1 MDNISR
7 GSFRD
12 QLLKQAEVNQQQP
25 QNHSNEAHS
34 STSFQFNFESDSNE
48 QPQSTPSSGSY
59 STPSFQQP
67 QQHSYNQQKRRL
79 GDQDYD
85 TSEILTYEQGLDF
98 VKGFLKKEIQAT
110 IEDTIRQRANG
121 VIVKKDKAFF
131 KKRLAEYTERV
142 KEIVTTNNLRFY
154 GHSHESFIKLCVS
167 EVVGWDVLDD
177 AFADDAITDIY
188 VYKWDKIY
196 VEKNGNNEHYPRKFR
211 NEKHYQDFLDRLK
224 LEADAKFDK
233 GTNKIADFDLF
244 EDRFCAVN
252 QVVAPA
258 GSSLTI
264 RKHAESHVRLSQIIA
279 SNGMDDVM
287 AELFR
292 LMFKGQCSLIYAGI
306 TGSGKTT
313 TLRALAD
320 EFITDLN
327 RRVLTCEDTR
337 ELFLEN
343 AQTLEMVTVKG
354 NQGKGDVRLE
364 NLITTALRLKPKYIM
379 VGEVRSLEAE
389 AAVEAAATGHS
400 TCFTMHAEK
409 PIDTVNRLVTNYQ
422 KAMPQLQSDQVEC
435 IIGAAVDFVA
445 IQKNIPGIGRRV
457 VSITEINFDFETRR
471 VKLIPIMNYD
481 YKTDTFKVQN
491 LFSEDVID
499 KMLGSGVRYDEIES
513 WMKHV
518 PNLETHEGG
527 VS

>member
-1 MDNISR
+1 MSNFPK

-12 QLLKQAEVNQQQP
+12 QLLKQAAINQQ
-25 QNHSNEAHS
+25 N
-34 STSFQFNFESDSNE
+34 
-48 QPQSTPSSGSY
+48 PQSDPMTAPPVEMTQESVVTPVFP
-59 STPSFQQP
+59 TPFHQTSEPSPYFPEQQ
-67 QQHSYNQQKRRL
+67 SYNQQKRRL

-85 TSEILTYEQGLDF
+85 IREILTYEQGLDY
-98 VKGFLKKEIQAT
+98 VKSFLKKELQASL
-110 IEDTIRQRANG
+110 EDTLRQRAQG
-121 VIVKKDKAFF
+121 VIVKKDKTFF
-131 KKRLAEYTERV
+131 KKRLAEYTDLVSGLVRE
-142 KEIVTTNNLRFY
+142 NNLRFY
-154 GHSHESFIKLCVS
+154 GLSHDEFIKLCVS

-177 AFADDAITDIY
+177 AFADDGITDIY

-196 VEKNGNNEHYPRKFR
+196 VEKNGVNEYYPRRFR

-233 GTNKIADFDLF
+233 GSHKIADFDLF

-252 QVVAPA
+252 QVVAPG

-264 RKHAESHVRLSQIIA
+264 RKHAESHVRLSQIIEK
-279 SNGMDDVM
+279 NGMDAVM

-292 LMFKGQCSLIYAGI
+292 LIFKGQCSLIYAGI

-320 EFITDLN
+320 AFITDLN

-343 AQTLEMVTVKG
+343 SQTLELVTVKG
-354 NQGKGDVRLE
+354 NQGKGEVRLE

-457 VSITEINFDFETRR
+457 VSITEIGFDLETRR
-471 VKLIPIMNYD
+471 VRLTPIMSYD
-481 YKTDTFKVQN
+481 YKTDTFKVVN
-491 LFSEDVID
+491 GFSEDVID
-499 KMLGSGVRYDEIES
+499 KMLGSGVRYDEIDT
-513 WMKHV
+513 WLTHV
-518 PNLETHEGG
+518 PTSSSTQGG
-527 VS
+527 V

>member
-1 MDNISR
+1 MMNQSSKN
-7 GSFRD
+7 SFRE
-12 QLLKQAEVNQQQP
+12 QLFRNQMMNQAKMNPQP
-25 QNHSNEAHS
+25 AGSPVPQAPVTNPL
-34 STSFQFNFESDSNE
+34 DSVE
-48 QPQSTPSSGSY
+48 QA
-59 STPSFQQP
+59 TPSFDFNRAPEQ
-67 QQHSYNQQKRRL
+67 SYNQQKRRL
-79 GDQDYD
+79 GEQDYD
-85 TSEILTYEQGLDF
+85 ITEILTYEQGLDY
-98 VKGFLKKEIQAT
+98 VKGYLKKELKDT
-110 IEDTIRQRANG
+110 LEDTLRQRAQG
-121 VIVKKDKAFF
+121 VIIKKDKTFF
-131 KKRLAEYTERV
+131 KKRLAEYTE
-142 KEIVTTNNLRFY
+142 KVTEVVHSNNLRFY
-154 GHSHESFIKLCVS
+154 GHTHESFIKMCVS
-167 EVVGWDVLDD
+167 EVVGWDILDD
-177 AFADDAITDIY
+177 AFADDGITDIY
-188 VYKWDKIY
+188 VYRWDKIY
-196 VEKNGNNEHYPRKFR
+196 VEKDGVNQYYPRKFR

-233 GTNKIADFDLF
+233 GSHKIADFDLF

-252 QVVAPA
+252 QVVAPG

-264 RKHAESHVRLSQIIA
+264 RKHAESHVRLSQIIEK
-279 SNGMDDVM
+279 NGMDEVM

-292 LMFKGQCSLIYAGI
+292 LIFKGQCSLIYAGI

-320 EFITDLN
+320 AYITDLN

-343 AQTLEMVTVKG
+343 QQTLELVTVKG
-354 NQGKGDVRLE
+354 NQGKGDVKLE

-445 IQKNIPGIGRRV
+445 IQKNIPGVGRRV

-471 VKLIPIMNYD
+471 VKLIPIMSYD
-481 YKTDTFKVQN
+481 YKSDTFKVLN
-491 LFSEDVID
+491 AFSEDVVD
-499 KMLGSGVRYDEIES
+499 KMLGSGVRYDEMEA
-513 WMKHV
+513 WLAHV
-518 PNLETHEGG
+518 PEKEGG
-527 VS
+527 DR

>member
-1 MDNISR
+1 MNNFSR

-12 QLLKQAEVNQQQP
+12 QLFKQAEVNQQQP
-25 QNHSNEAHS
+25 Q
-34 STSFQFNFESDSNE
+34 Q
-48 QPQSTPSSGSY
+48 PSSPAMSSNFTSLGSEPFSK
-59 STPSFQQP
+59 STTPEISSIPEQ
-67 QQHSYNQQKRRL
+67 SYNQQKRRL

-85 TSEILTYEQGLDF
+85 IREILTYEQGLDY
-98 VKGFLKKEIQAT
+98 VKGILKKELQAT
-110 IEDTIRQRANG
+110 LEDTIRQRAQG
-121 VIVKKDKAFF
+121 VIVKKNKAFF

-142 KEIVTTNNLRFY
+142 SEIVKENQLRFY
-154 GHSHESFIKLCVS
+154 GYSPDEFIKLCVS
-167 EVVGWDVLDD
+167 EVVGWDILDD
-177 AFADDAITDIY
+177 AFADDGITDIY

-196 VEKNGNNEHYPRKFR
+196 VEKNGENEFYPRKFR

-233 GTNKIADFDLF
+233 GSHKIADFDLF

-252 QVVAPA
+252 QVVAPG

-264 RKHAESHVRLSQIIA
+264 RKHAESHVRLSQIIEK
-279 SNGMDDVM
+279 NGMDEVM

-292 LMFKGQCSLIYAGI
+292 LIFKGQCSLIYAGI

-320 EFITDLN
+320 AYITDLN

-343 AQTLEMVTVKG
+343 QQTLELVTVKG
-354 NQGKGDVRLE
+354 NQGKGDVKLE

-457 VSITEINFDFETRR
+457 VSITEISFDSEKRR
-471 VKLIPIMNYD
+471 VKMIPIMSYD
-481 YKTDTFKVQN
+481 YKTDTFKVLN

-499 KMLGSGVRYDEIES
+499 KMLGAGVRYDEIEA
-513 WMKHV
+513 WATHV
-518 PNLETHEGG
+518 PASSNSTGG
-527 VS
+527 VL